1 MRLAHFSDLHLLSH
15 DGARWLDLANKRWIG
30 AVNLLSN
37 RSRHYHVDAFDDMV
51 SDLNAVGVD
60 HVLCTGDV
68 TNLALRQEFAFARGK
83 FDKLAH
89 GPLGVTVIPGNHDAY
104 VAEGVPLFAEMFA
117 ELSTCDPGWEWTRAG
132 SIDSGPPRSKD
143 RNLLTARV
151 PLAGGAAADAAPVGG
166 EPDDLRW
173 PIVRV
178 RGELALIG
186 TSTSRATPWFT
197 AYGRLGSGQLARLQR
212 VLSDPRLAD
221 KIRVVAIHHPPAGKR
236 AKSRIRGLRDHAA
249 FAEVIAQAGAHLIVH
264 GHEHRDMTEVLPGP
278 AGPVPVRGIASG
290 TYFHNK
296 PERIARYRI
305 YELAGGS
312 VASDHVRIWDRER
325 RAFAAE
331 PGSEQS
337 NPGT

>member
-1 MRLAHFSDLHLLSH
+1 MRLAHCSDLHLLSH
-15 DGARWLDLANKRWIG
+15 DGARWLELANKRWIG
-30 AVNLLSN
+30 AMNLLSN
-37 RSRHYHVDAFDDMV
+37 RSRHYHVDAFDDMI
-51 SDLNAVGVD
+51 SDLNALGVD

-68 TNLALRQEFAFARGK
+68 TNLALRQEFAFARAK

-89 GPLGVTVIPGNHDAY
+89 GSLGVTVIPGNHDAY

-117 ELSTCDPGWEWTRAG
+117 EMSACDPGWEW
-132 SIDSGPPRSKD
+132 
-143 RNLLTARV
+143 ARV
-151 PLAGGAAADAAPVGG
+151 PVAGQEADAAQDAG

-197 AYGRLGSGQLARLQR
+197 AYGRLGSGQLARLRR
-212 VLSDPRLAD
+212 VLGDPRLAD

-236 AKSRIRGLRDHAA
+236 AESRIRGLRDHAA
-249 FAEVIAQAGAHLIVH
+249 FAEVIAQGGAHLIVH
-264 GHEHRDMTEVLPGP
+264 GHEHRDMTETLPGP

-290 TYFHNK
+290 TYFRDK
-296 PERIARYRI
+296 PENSGRSARYRI

-312 VASDHVRIWDRER
+312 VVSDHVRVWDRAR
-325 RAFAAE
+325 RTFAAE
-331 PGSEQS
+331 PDPE
-337 NPGT
+337 